1 MTHSVFLLRQNQLLK
16 YALGIRTQHQSPCV
30 NQRGLSLQVRFTKR
44 RALACL
50 TTTTMVKNTQH
61 IIQNEMQSTAD
72 NKNHPAVDT
81 PKNIFYGNSRR
92 ILMSL
97 LPVENNS
104 AANIM
109 FTVTKTP
116 WFLSKP
122 TVKGAIVNHL
132 Y

>member
-1 MTHSVFLLRQNQLLK
+1 
-16 YALGIRTQHQSPCV
+16 
-30 NQRGLSLQVRFTKR
+30 VRFTKR

>member
-1 MTHSVFLLRQNQLLK
+1 
-16 YALGIRTQHQSPCV
+16 
-30 NQRGLSLQVRFTKR
+30 VRFTKR

-50 TTTTMVKNTQH
+50 TTTMVKNTQH